1 MITYRVAKF
10 LVVLACCNVLFL
22 AGCANFL
29 KPEIGAIARQEA
41 RIDLVEGGVQDAIWN
56 TKDLELTYSY
66 SEVEN
71 TFSLSGKLVF
81 DRSLTDSFRLTKRF
95 VVKMSFLDGEGRVLE
110 TVDISPLISSFGFD
124 PDPEFALKRSCL
136 KPMGSRS
143 IAFNYY
149 GEFMGNDRESRG
161 DSWDIFYFP
170 FD

>member
-1 MITYRVAKF
+1 MITCRVAKIL
-10 LVVLACCNVLFL
+10 LVCLCCSFLFL
-22 AGCANFL
+22 PGCANFI

-41 RIDLVEGGVQDAIWN
+41 RIDLVEGGVQDAIWS

-66 SEVEN
+66 SEAEN

-95 VVKMSFLDGEGRVLE
+95 VLKMNFLDGEGRVLE
-110 TVDISPLISSFGFD
+110 TVDISPVVSSFGFD
-124 PDPEFALKRSCL
+124 PDPDFSVKRSSL
-136 KPMGSRS
+136 KPMGSSS

-149 GEFMGNDRESRG
+149 GEFMGNDPEARG
-161 DSWDIFYFP
+161 DSWYIFYFP